1 MTPSAKPKE
10 STDQFVEMITLQDRP
25 VLLRHERLD
34 LSAVHLDP
42 ANQRVQ
48 FLLSGRAAEAGEQE
62 IADLVWERPA
72 TKALSRAIKAT
83 GGLIESIIV
92 KGDTVVEGNCRL
104 VCYRKLREQD
114 PENPRWETIPA
125 RLLPDDIT
133 DQQIAMLL
141 GDFHVAGKNEW
152 TLFEQAAYVYRMHH
166 EMAYSQEFLA
176 EHLRRSKSY
185 INQLFHAYE
194 IMKDRYLA
202 AYPGPESVEKFSYFL
217 EFAKKFRQPGENDI
231 ENLVRWVGENRLTEG
246 RQVRRLPDILSTPKA
261 QEALDNVGYEAA
273 QEVLEAEHPELVSP
287 LFATMGRMISALRT
301 APLEELQ
308 ALRDGD
314 EAKVHQVAE
323 LCQALSDFL
332 KMAELEL
339 RLGVAVA
346 AHTTED

>member
-141 GDFHVAGKNEW
+141 GDFHVLARTSG
-152 TLFEQAAYVYRMHH
+152 LCLSRRRMCT
-166 EMAYSQEFLA
+166 ACTTKWRI
-176 EHLRRSKSY
+176 RRSSWPS
-185 INQLFHAYE
+185 IC
-194 IMKDRYLA
+194 A
-202 AYPGPESVEKFSYFL
+202 A
-217 EFAKKFRQPGENDI
+217 Q
-231 ENLVRWVGENRLTEG
+231 NRTSTSF
-246 RQVRRLPDILSTPKA
+246 STPTR
-261 QEALDNVGYEAA
+261 
-273 QEVLEAEHPELVSP
+273 S
-287 LFATMGRMISALRT
+287 
-301 APLEELQ
+301 
-308 ALRDGD
+308 
-314 EAKVHQVAE
+314 
-323 LCQALSDFL
+323 
-332 KMAELEL
+332 
-339 RLGVAVA
+339 
-346 AHTTED
+346 